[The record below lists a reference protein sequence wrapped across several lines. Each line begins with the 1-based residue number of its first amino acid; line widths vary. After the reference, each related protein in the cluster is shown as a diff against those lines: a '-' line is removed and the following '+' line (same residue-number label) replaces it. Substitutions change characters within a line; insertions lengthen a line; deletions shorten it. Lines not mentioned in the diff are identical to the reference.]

1 MRCWT
6 ERCDRSRDTTTA
18 TRIRSVVGC
27 AARVEEQL
35 QLCCGPPVVVRGTG
49 VVLIVASAGV
59 RRSVVGDAPGR
70 LFHTMTGMGRQGRV
84 LLKLWPLSP
93 WRGVPWAPH
102 SVSTIMMIL
111 GRLAMI
117 DQAEDSL
124 LKDIIESKRRLTQC
138 EFHILYFDRSR
149 SKRMSE
155 ISQEM

>member
-1 MRCWT
+1 M
-6 ERCDRSRDTTTA
+6 
-18 TRIRSVVGC
+18 
-27 AARVEEQL
+27 
-35 QLCCGPPVVVRGTG
+35 
-49 VVLIVASAGV
+49 
-59 RRSVVGDAPGR
+59 
-70 LFHTMTGMGRQGRV
+70 FHMMTGMGRQGRV
-84 LLKLWPLSP
+84 LLKLWPLPP

-111 GRLAMI
+111 GGLTMI